1 MSHLPFRLQHL
12 AVAAVFAAGG
22 AQAQTLLQLFQTA
35 HGYDAPYQ
43 SALANAQASQARAD
57 QARAGLLP
65 QVGLQ
70 LGAQRNWADTHV
82 GPNSGSAAFN
92 VVNGSVVGSQ
102 PLYRPANRIALDQ
115 GKKGAELAQVQL
127 SGTEQDLIVRLSQ
140 AYFDVLAAEESLAF
154 VRALKSSVAE
164 QLESAKRNF
173 DVGNATITDSREAQ
187 ARFDLATAQEIAAEN
202 DLRVK
207 RLALDQL
214 VGTNGVNPRP
224 LAQPI
229 VLPQPNPQDVNTWVN
244 LSADQHPAV
253 VQSRMA
259 LELARMETAKAKTG
273 HLPTIDLQAS
283 VGQNRYPDGNP
294 AFAASPGSRYRSTTA
309 GVGVVLN
316 WPLFAG
322 FAVEN
327 RVRETLSLEDK
338 ALADLD
344 NARRTVAQATRAA
357 YFGVQSGR
365 GQVTALEAAEQS
377 SLTALEA
384 NRLGYQVGV
393 RINID
398 VLNAQSQLYQ
408 TRRDLARARYD
419 VLVGLLRLKQAS
431 GTLSADDLLPI
442 EQLLA
447 SSDAVNAGAA
457 AGAAVNGGAV
467 APGAGT
473 SVNPVNPKAMPT
485 QAPAAP
491 GVVPS
496 QRQGASSAPAPQ
508 PDRR

>member
-1 MSHLPFRLQHL
+1 MRLACTAAIL
-12 AVAAVFAAGG
+12 AWGTAS
-22 AQAQTLLQLFQTA
+22 AQAQSLLELYQTA

-70 LGAQRNWADTHV
+70 AGAQRNWAETNV
-82 GPNSGSAAFN
+82 AGQSSSRSFN
-92 VVNGSVVGSQ
+92 VLNGSIVGSQ
-102 PLYRPANRIALDQ
+102 PLYRPANRITWDQ
-115 GKKGAELAQVQL
+115 GLRAAEAARVQL
-127 SGTEQDLIVRLSQ
+127 DSVEQDLIVRLSQ

-154 VRALKSSVAE
+154 VRALKAAVAE

-173 DVGNATITDSREAQ
+173 EVGNATITDSREAQ

-207 RLALDQL
+207 KLALDQL
-214 VGTNGVNPRP
+214 VGLTGVDPRP

-229 VLPQPNPQDVNTWVN
+229 VLPQPQPQDVNTWVDR
-244 LSADQHPAV
+244 AVKQHPAV

-259 LELARMETAKAKTG
+259 LDIARLETAKAKTG
-273 HLPTIDLQAS
+273 HLPTVDLQAS

-294 AFAASPGSRYRSTTA
+294 SVSAAPSARYRSTNA

-338 ALADLD
+338 ARADLE
-344 NARRTVAQATRAA
+344 NIQRTVAQATRAA
-357 YFGVQSGR
+357 YFGVQSGH
-365 GQVTALEAAEQS
+365 GQVAALEAAEAS
-377 SLTALEA
+377 SLTALQA
-384 NRLGYQVGV
+384 NQLGYQVGV

-431 GTLSADDLLPI
+431 GTLTADDLLPI
-442 EQLLA
+442 NQMLA
-447 SSDAVNAGAA
+447 AEGARPPVVVAPLAPMAPAGAA
-457 AGAAVNGGAV
+457 S
-467 APGAGT
+467 APGAT
-473 SVNPVNPKAMPT
+473 
-485 QAPAAP
+485 AP
-491 GVVPS
+491 S
-496 QRQGASSAPAPQ
+496 PADATRPARA
-508 PDRR
+508 DRR

>member
-1 MSHLPFRLQHL
+1 MRLACTAAIL
-12 AVAAVFAAGG
+12 AWGTAS
-22 AQAQTLLQLFQTA
+22 AQAQSLLELYQTA

-70 LGAQRNWADTHV
+70 AGAQRNWAETNV
-82 GPNSGSAAFN
+82 AGQSSSRSFN
-92 VVNGSVVGSQ
+92 VLNGSIVGSQ
-102 PLYRPANRIALDQ
+102 PLYRPANRITWDQ
-115 GKKGAELAQVQL
+115 GQRAAEAARVQL
-127 SGTEQDLIVRLSQ
+127 HSVEQDLIVRLSQ

-154 VRALKSSVAE
+154 VRALKAAVAE

-173 DVGNATITDSREAQ
+173 EVGNATITDSREAQ
-187 ARFDLATAQEIAAEN
+187 ARFDLARAQEIAAEN
-202 DLRVK
+202 DLHVK
-207 RLALDQL
+207 QLALDQL
-214 VGTNGVNPRP
+214 VGQAGSQPRP

-229 VLPQPNPQDVNTWVN
+229 VLPMPQPDNAEAWVN
-244 LSADQHPAV
+244 LAVEQHPAV

-273 HLPTIDLQAS
+273 HLPTVDLQAS

-294 AFAASPGSRYRSTTA
+294 SVSAAPSARYRSTNA

-338 ALADLD
+338 ARADLE
-344 NARRTVAQATRAA
+344 NIQRTVAQATRAA
-357 YFGVQSGR
+357 YFGVQSGH
-365 GQVTALEAAEQS
+365 GQVAALEAAEQS
-377 SLTALEA
+377 SLTALQA
-384 NRLGYQVGV
+384 NQLGYQVGV

-431 GTLSADDLLPI
+431 GTLTADDLLPI
-442 EQLLA
+442 NQMLA
-447 SSDAVNAGAA
+447 AEGARPPVVVAPLAPMAPAGAA
-457 AGAAVNGGAV
+457 S
-467 APGAGT
+467 APGAT
-473 SVNPVNPKAMPT
+473 
-485 QAPAAP
+485 AP
-491 GVVPS
+491 S
-496 QRQGASSAPAPQ
+496 PADATRPARA
-508 PDRR
+508 DRR

>member
-1 MSHLPFRLQHL
+1 MAPLRSAVWQVLGAACLSAL
-12 AVAAVFAAGG
+12 AGAPTPAA
-22 AQAQTLLQLFQTA
+22 AQSLLQLYQTA

-70 LGAQRNWADTHV
+70 LGAQRNWADTQV
-82 GPNSGSAAFN
+82 GGVGGSVSFN
-92 VVNGSVVGSQ
+92 TLNGSIVGSQ
-102 PLYRPANRIALDQ
+102 PLYRPANRIGWGQ
-115 GKKGAELAQVQL
+115 GKKSAELALVQL
-127 SGTEQDLIVRLSQ
+127 SGTEQDLIVRLAQ
-140 AYFDVLAAEESLAF
+140 AYFDVLAAEDALGF
-154 VRALKSSVAE
+154 VRALKAAVAE
-164 QLESAKRNF
+164 QLASAQRNF

-187 ARFDLATAQEIAAEN
+187 ARFDLATAQEIAADN
-202 DLRVK
+202 DLRIK

-214 VGTNGVNPRP
+214 VGLSGVQPRP
-224 LAQPI
+224 LAPP
-229 VLPQPNPQDVNTWVN
+229 VALPRPQPEDVNAWV
-244 LSADQHPAV
+244 AQAEAQHPAV
-253 VQSRMA
+253 VQARMA
-259 LELARMETAKAKTG
+259 QELARLETAKAKTG

-294 AFAASPGSRYRSTTA
+294 AFAAAPGSRYRSTNA

-322 FAVEN
+322 FAVQN

-338 ALADLD
+338 AQADLD
-344 NARRTVAQATRAA
+344 NARRNVAQATRAA
-357 YFGVQSGR
+357 YFGVQSGH
-365 GQVTALEAAEQS
+365 GQVAALEAAEQS

-431 GTLSADDLLPI
+431 GTLTEDDLRPM

-447 SSDAVNAGAA
+447 QQGPSATGAPPVKADQTADRLPPRRAGAA
-457 AGAAVNGGAV
+457 
-467 APGAGT
+467 
-473 SVNPVNPKAMPT
+473 
-485 QAPAAP
+485 
-491 GVVPS
+491 
-496 QRQGASSAPAPQ
+496 SAPSAVSPP

>member
-1 MSHLPFRLQHL
+1 MRPMPRTPFTPT
-12 AVAAVFAAGG
+12 AAALAAGLLAAALPAG
-22 AQAQTLLQLFQTA
+22 AQTLVQLYQTA

-43 SALANAQASQARAD
+43 SARASAQASQARAD

-65 QVGLQ
+65 QLGLQ
-70 LGAQRNWADTHV
+70 LGAQRNWADTNV
-82 GPNSGSAAFN
+82 GGMGGSVSFN
-92 VVNGSVVGSQ
+92 ALSGSVVGSQ
-102 PLYRPANRIALDQ
+102 PLFRPANRITWDQ
-115 GKKGAELAQVQL
+115 GKKSAELAQVQL
-127 SGTEQDLIVRLSQ
+127 QGTEQDLIVRLSQ

-154 VRALKSSVAE
+154 VRALKAAVAE
-164 QLESAKRNF
+164 QLASAQRNF

-187 ARFDLATAQEIAAEN
+187 ARFDLATAQEIATEN

-214 VGTNGVNPRP
+214 VGQAGVNPRP

-229 VLPQPNPQDVNTWVN
+229 VLPRPNPQDVEAWVN
-244 LSADQHPAV
+244 LAMDQHPAV

-259 LELARMETAKAKTG
+259 LDLARMETAKAKTG

-283 VGQNRYPDGNP
+283 VGQSRYPDGNP
-294 AFAASPGSRYRSTTA
+294 AFTVAPSSRYRSTTA

-338 ALADLD
+338 AQADLD
-344 NARRTVAQATRAA
+344 NARRNVAQATRTA
-357 YFGVQSGR
+357 YYGVQSGH
-365 GQVTALEAAEQS
+365 GQVAALEAAEQS
-377 SLTALEA
+377 SLTALQA
-384 NRLGYQVGV
+384 NQLGYQVGV

-431 GTLSADDLLPI
+431 GTLSADDLTPI

-447 SSDAVNAGAA
+447 SSDAPRTTGA
-457 AGAAVNGGAV
+457 AGADVRSGSAAAPV
-467 APGAGT
+467 APA
-473 SVNPVNPKAMPT
+473 
-485 QAPAAP
+485 
-491 GVVPS
+491 
-496 QRQGASSAPAPQ
+496 SAPASAPLSVGKPQ
-508 PDRR
+508 GQRSKGEALAPKPRADRR

>member
-1 MSHLPFRLQHL
+1 MTMPTRRPLAHL
-12 AVAAVFAAGG
+12 AAVLALAAAPV
-22 AQAQTLLQLFQTA
+22 QAQSLLQLYEAA

-43 SALANAQASQARAD
+43 SALANAQATQARAD

-70 LGAQRNWADTHV
+70 MGAQRNWAETSV
-82 GPNSGSAAFN
+82 AANTGSRAFN
-92 VVNGSVVGSQ
+92 VLNGSIVGSQ
-102 PLYRPANRIALDQ
+102 PLYRPANRISWDQ
-115 GKKGAELAQVQL
+115 GKRAAEAARVQL

-140 AYFDVLAAEESLAF
+140 AYFDVLAAEDSLNV
-154 VRALKSSVAE
+154 VRALKAAVTE

-173 DVGNATITDSREAQ
+173 EVGNATITDSREAQ

-202 DLRVK
+202 DRRVK

-214 VGTNGVNPRP
+214 VGLAGVQPRP

-229 VLPQPNPQDVNTWVN
+229 VLPQPQPADVSTWVEW
-244 LSADQHPAV
+244 ATHQHPAV

-259 LELARMETAKAKTG
+259 LDIARLETAKAKTG
-273 HLPTIDLQAS
+273 HLPTVDLQAS

-294 AFAASPGSRYRSTTA
+294 SVSAAPNARYRSTNA
-309 GVGVVLN
+309 GIGVVLN

-338 ALADLD
+338 ARADLD
-344 NARRTVAQATRAA
+344 NIQRTVAQATRAA
-357 YFGVQSGR
+357 FFGVQSGH
-365 GQVTALEAAEQS
+365 GQVAALEAAERS

-384 NRLGYQVGV
+384 NQLGYQVGV

-398 VLNAQSQLYQ
+398 VLNAQNQLYQ

-419 VLVGLLRLKQAS
+419 VLLGLLRLKQAS
-431 GTLSADDLLPI
+431 GTLTPADLQPI
-442 EQLLA
+442 NQMLLA
-447 SSDAVNAGAA
+447 EGVSAP
-457 AGAAVNGGAV
+457 AV
-467 APGAGT
+467 ASPRPPADT
-473 SVNPVNPKAMPT
+473 
-485 QAPAAP
+485 PAAP
-491 GVVPS
+491 SAAP
-496 QRQGASSAPAPQ
+496 ASAPRSAASGKPT
-508 PDRR
+508 PSSRRPGRADRR

>member
-1 MSHLPFRLQHL
+1 MRLACTAAIL
-12 AVAAVFAAGG
+12 AWGTAS
-22 AQAQTLLQLFQTA
+22 AQAQSLLELYQTA

-70 LGAQRNWADTHV
+70 AGAQRNWAETNV
-82 GPNSGSAAFN
+82 AGQSSSRSFN
-92 VVNGSVVGSQ
+92 VLNGSIVGSQ
-102 PLYRPANRIALDQ
+102 PLYRPANRITWDQ
-115 GKKGAELAQVQL
+115 GQRAAEAARVQL
-127 SGTEQDLIVRLSQ
+127 HSVEQDLIVRLSQ

-154 VRALKSSVAE
+154 VRALKAAVAE

-173 DVGNATITDSREAQ
+173 EVGNATITDSREAQ

-207 RLALDQL
+207 KLALDQL
-214 VGTNGVNPRP
+214 VGLTGVDPRP

-229 VLPQPNPQDVNTWVN
+229 VLPQPQPQDVNTWVDR
-244 LSADQHPAV
+244 AVKQHPAV

-259 LELARMETAKAKTG
+259 LDIARLETAKAKTG
-273 HLPTIDLQAS
+273 HLPTVDLQAS

-294 AFAASPGSRYRSTTA
+294 SVSAAPSARYRSTNA

-338 ALADLD
+338 ARADLE
-344 NARRTVAQATRAA
+344 NIQRTVAQATRAA
-357 YFGVQSGR
+357 YFGVQSGH
-365 GQVTALEAAEQS
+365 GQVAALEAAEAS
-377 SLTALEA
+377 SLTALQA
-384 NRLGYQVGV
+384 NQLGYQVGV

-442 EQLLA
+442 NQMLA
-447 SSDAVNAGAA
+447 AEGARPPVVVAPLAPMAPAGAA
-457 AGAAVNGGAV
+457 S
-467 APGAGT
+467 APGAT
-473 SVNPVNPKAMPT
+473 
-485 QAPAAP
+485 AP
-491 GVVPS
+491 S
-496 QRQGASSAPAPQ
+496 PADATRPARA
-508 PDRR
+508 DRR